1 MQLKKLTAALAF
13 SGLALSGSA
22 FATNGM
28 VLEAYGPISMG
39 MGGAAT
45 AYDNGTAAMMNNPAT
60 LALGG
65 QGSRFD
71 VALGSIGPRVD
82 TSNPMLGN
90 SDANQFVMPAFGYTN
105 TSGNLTYGLG
115 MFAQGGM
122 GTDYAS
128 WAFAE
133 VSVGRVILPLAYSMG
148 NLTIGGSIDYVFAA
162 MDLVYDQTGDGDV
175 NDAQD
180 INFKDNTK
188 YSGKTKANGF
198 AGKIGLTYKVSD
210 QFTLGAT
217 YQTKANL
224 GDLKGGGYRMTGF
237 DMPAIAAIG
246 LSFKPS
252 DKMMVAVDVKDVMW
266 DDVMD
271 MPVVYKNGVDITGL
285 GFTQNWDDQTV
296 VAIGLSYQINDALTG
311 RIGANLT
318 ENPIPNQY
326 LNALWPAIVENHYT
340 AGIGYTLSK
349 SSTLDFAVSYAP
361 EVKTT
366 GTRAA
371 GTLGAGDPGNQFEIT
386 HSQLNWQLMYSYT
399 F

>member
-13 SGLALSGSA
+13 GGLALSGSA

-65 QGSRFD
+65 QGSRFE
-71 VALGSIGPRVD
+71 VALGSIGPRVN
-82 TSNPMLGN
+82 SSMLGS
-90 SDANQFVMPAFGYTN
+90 SDAGQFVMPAFGYTN
-105 TSGNLTYGLG
+105 TSGNLTYGVG

-122 GTDYAS
+122 GTDFDPAPM
-128 WAFAE
+128 FAE

-148 NLTIGGSIDYVFAA
+148 NLTIGGSVDYVFAG
-162 MDLVYDQTGDGDV
+162 MDLVADLNGDGTP
-175 NDAQD
+175 D
-180 INFKDNTK
+180 IDFKDNTK

-198 AGKIGLTYKVSD
+198 AGKIGLTYKASE

-224 GDLKGGGYRMTGF
+224 SDMKGAGWKMTGF

-246 LSFKPS
+246 VAFKPS
-252 DKMMVAVDVKDVMW
+252 DRMLIAVDVKDVMW

-271 MPVVYKNGVDITGL
+271 MPVVYFNGANVSGTA
-285 GFTQNWDDQTV
+285 FTQHWDDQTV
-296 VAIGLSYQINDALTG
+296 IALGLSYKINDDLTG
-311 RIGANLT
+311 RIGANLS

-326 LNALWPAIVENHYT
+326 VSSLWPAIVENHYT
-340 AGIGYTLSK
+340 AGIGYALSK
-349 SSTLDFAVSYAP
+349 VSTLDFAVSYAP
-361 EVKTT
+361 EVKVTNPNAD
-366 GTRAA
+366 G
-371 GTLGAGDPGNQFEIT
+371 LGNPNTIT
-386 HSQLNWQLMYSYT
+386 HSQLNWQLMYSHK

>member
-13 SGLALSGSA
+13 TGLALSGSA

-28 VLEAYGPISMG
+28 VLEGYGPISLG

-71 VALGSIGPRVD
+71 FALGTIGPRVN
-82 TSNPMLGN
+82 TNALGS
-90 SDANQFVMPAFGYTN
+90 SDAGQFAMPAFGYTN
-105 TSGNLTYGLG
+105 TSGNLTYGIG

-122 GTDYAS
+122 GTDYDPAP
-128 WAFAE
+128 AFAE

-162 MDLVYDQTGDGDV
+162 MDLVYDMTGDGDAL
-175 NDAQD
+175 DPAD

-198 AGKIGLTYKVSD
+198 AGKLGLTYKVSD
-210 QFTLGAT
+210 QVTLGAT

-224 GDLKGGGYRMTGF
+224 SDLKGGGYKMTGF

-246 LSFKPS
+246 VAFKPS
-252 DKMMVAVDVKDVMW
+252 DKMMIAVDVKDVMW

-271 MPVVYKNGVDITGL
+271 MPVVYKNGVDITGN
-285 GFTQNWDDQTV
+285 GFTQKWDDQTV
-296 VAIGLSYQINDALTG
+296 IAIGLSYKINDALTG
-311 RIGANLT
+311 RIGANLS

-326 LNALWPAIVENHYT
+326 VSPLWPAIVENHYT
-340 AGIGYTLSK
+340 AGIGYALSK
-349 SSTLDFAVSYAP
+349 TSNIDFAVSYAP
-361 EVKTT
+361 EVKVT
-366 GTRAA
+366 GT
-371 GTLGAGDPGNQFEIT
+371 GAGNLGLEIK
-386 HSQLNWQLMYSYT
+386 HSQLNWQLMYSHK

>member
-65 QGSRFD
+65 QGSRFE
-71 VALGSIGPRVD
+71 VALGSIGPRV
-82 TSNPMLGN
+82 SSSMLGS
-90 SDANQFVMPAFGYTN
+90 SDAGQFVMPAFGYTN
-105 TSGNLTYGLG
+105 TSGNLTYGVG

-122 GTDYAS
+122 GTDFDPAPM
-128 WAFAE
+128 FAE

-148 NLTIGGSIDYVFAA
+148 NLTIGGSIDYVFAG
-162 MDLVYDQTGDGDV
+162 MDLVADLNGDGTP
-175 NDAQD
+175 D
-180 INFKDNTK
+180 IDFKDNTK
-188 YSGKTKANGF
+188 YSGKTKANGL
-198 AGKIGLTYKVSD
+198 AGKIGLTYKASE

-224 GDLKGGGYRMTGF
+224 SDMKGAGWKMTGF

-246 LSFKPS
+246 VAFKPS
-252 DKMMVAVDVKDVMW
+252 DKMMIAVDVKDVMW

-271 MPVVYKNGVDITGL
+271 MPVVYFNGANVSGTA
-285 GFTQNWDDQTV
+285 FTQHWDDQTV
-296 VAIGLSYQINDALTG
+296 IALGLSYQINDALTG
-311 RIGANLT
+311 RIGANLS

-326 LNALWPAIVENHYT
+326 VSSLWPAIVENHYT

-349 SSTLDFAVSYAP
+349 ASTLDFAVSYAP
-361 EVKTT
+361 EVKVTNPNAD
-366 GTRAA
+366 GM
-371 GTLGAGDPGNQFEIT
+371 GNPNTIT
-386 HSQLNWQLMYSYT
+386 HSQLNWQLMYSHK

>member
-71 VALGSIGPRVD
+71 AALGSIGPRVS
-82 TSNPMLGN
+82 TNAMGA
-90 SDANQFVMPAFGYTN
+90 SDAGQFVMPAFGYTN
-105 TSGNLTYGLG
+105 TSGNLTYGVG

-122 GTDYAS
+122 GTDYDPAP
-128 WAFAE
+128 AFAD

-148 NLTIGGSIDYVFAA
+148 NLTIGGSIDYVFAG
-162 MDLVYDQTGDGDV
+162 MDLVYGPAGID
-175 NDAQD
+175 
-180 INFKDNTK
+180 FKDNTK
-188 YSGKTKANGF
+188 YSGKTKANGV
-198 AGKIGLTYKVSD
+198 AGKIGLTYKASE

-224 GDLKGGGYRMTGF
+224 GDLKGGGWKMTGF

-246 LSFKPS
+246 LAFKPS

-271 MPVVYKNGVDITGL
+271 TPVVYYPDGVTTSGTAFQQD
-285 GFTQNWDDQTV
+285 WDDQV
-296 VAIGLSYQINDALTG
+296 VLALGLSYQINDALTG
-311 RIGANLT
+311 RIGANLS

-326 LNALWPAIVENHYT
+326 VSPLWPAIVENHYT
-340 AGIGYTLSK
+340 AGIGYALSK
-349 SSTLDFAVSYAP
+349 TSNIDFAVSYAP
-361 EVKTT
+361 EVKVT
-366 GTRAA
+366 GT
-371 GTLGAGDPGNQFEIT
+371 GAGNLGLEIK
-386 HSQLNWQLMYSYT
+386 HSQLNWQLMYSHK